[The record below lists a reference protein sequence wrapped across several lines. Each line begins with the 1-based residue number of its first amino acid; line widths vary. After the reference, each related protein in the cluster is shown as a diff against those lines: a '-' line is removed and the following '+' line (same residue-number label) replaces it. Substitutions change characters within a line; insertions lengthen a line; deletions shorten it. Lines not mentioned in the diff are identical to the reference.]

1 MPRFGTPQPTTHT
14 AHLSLLLMAG
24 WLTAL
29 VERAVEG
36 ATPTVRAVEPLAR
49 SASIAMNGE
58 VERGTRVHPGEKEK
72 TRGNRSRNTALT
84 TLNSC
89 EG

>member
-36 ATPTVRAVEPLAR
+36 AMPTVRAAEPLAR
-49 SASIAMNGE
+49 SASIYIYIGLANEG
-58 VERGTRVHPGEKEK
+58 ERGTSAPTKKRI
-72 TRGNRSRNTALT
+72 
-84 TLNSC
+84 
-89 EG
+89 

>member
-49 SASIAMNGE
+49 SASIAMN
-58 VERGTRVHPGEKEK
+58 
-72 TRGNRSRNTALT
+72 
-84 TLNSC
+84 
-89 EG
+89 

>member
-36 ATPTVRAVEPLAR
+36 ATPTVRAVELLAR
-49 SASIAMNGE
+49 SASMS
-58 VERGTRVHPGEKEK
+58 V
-72 TRGNRSRNTALT
+72 SQ
-84 TLNSC
+84 
-89 EG
+89 

>member
-36 ATPTVRAVEPLAR
+36 ATPTVRAVELLAR

-72 TRGNRSRNTALT
+72 IRARRVSKHRSDNAQQL
-84 TLNSC
+84 
-89 EG
+89 

>member
-36 ATPTVRAVEPLAR
+36 ATPTVRAVELLAR

-72 TRGNRSRNTALT
+72 TLARSKHRSDNAQQL
-84 TLNSC
+84 
-89 EG
+89 

>member
-49 SASIAMNGE
+49 SASIVNE
-58 VERGTRVHPGEKEK
+58 YPTQRVHEQK
-72 TRGNRSRNTALT
+72 N
-84 TLNSC
+84 
-89 EG
+89 